1 MVRPLKITAI
11 SNAVVLLAN
20 RQEIP
25 LDITVS
31 FIRNNLVLKQHCYS
45 LKDFVYLYLDLIYNN
60 NTILNVTLT
69 FTDKEAQNE
78 PTLTE

>member
-1 MVRPLKITAI
+1 MPQQLKITALPDAI
-11 SNAVVLLAN
+11 VLLAN
-20 RQEIP
+20 RREVP

-69 FTDKEAQNE
+69 FTDKEVQK
-78 PTLTE
+78 